1 MHAASG
7 GGRDSEVPPKRPT
20 PILTITIPSN
30 EEEIRSLSSPES
42 ISPLPSSTQDS
53 GGSSP
58 QHPKM
63 RQDTSSPREFKQEFR
78 QVGQVAFGM
87 CLMFES
93 IERQCIFNTVAVI
106 LKYKFDRHA
115 WGKPISQ

>member
-1 MHAASG
+1 MHAVN
-7 GGRDSEVPPKRPT
+7 GRDPEVSSKRPT
-20 PILTITIPSN
+20 PTLTITIPSN

-63 RQDTSSPREFKQEFR
+63 RQDASSPREFKR
-78 QVGQVAFGM
+78 QVGQVACGM
-87 CLMFES
+87 SLIFES
-93 IERQCIFNTVAVI
+93 IEQQYI
-106 LKYKFDRHA
+106 
-115 WGKPISQ
+115 